1 MRAILQLKP
10 LLTIHLNAKSQ
21 SSLKNKITLKN
32 KLNHARIILEFIPSL
47 IYFLIQKVSVLKHLA
62 PLIHIPFKA
71 LWLGTALSM
80 FLSLNLNAEENPTKT
95 EPKSAKGVKNK
106 PKSPVTKVMMTNCD
120 NIKDF
125 NAKQKEVLKAAYQFG
140 SKENLGYEMAGIA
153 WKESCAGTYKINFS
167 DPSAGIYHAYIPSVL
182 KSYGHNNSPFLR
194 NVMGEL
200 LIKDDA
206 FASEVALKELLYW
219 KTRYHDNLK
228 DMIKSYNKG
237 SRWEKNEKANADA
250 EKYYEEI
257 QDKIRRLK
265 ESKIFD
271 SQSSNDQELQKSAN
285 SNLDLDPIGNAMPQT
300 LAKTETKETQ
310 IEETQTQKSQE
321 MKEAASEQAIKKPL
335 EKEKDKPM
343 YFAQINSSA
352 DFAPAKKSPKKPAKA
367 SPKRSSKNNI
377 SVKNN
382 TKTAS
387 KSKEVCKNCSPG
399 QRNAILA
406 NHITLMQEL

>member
-1 MRAILQLKP
+1 M
-10 LLTIHLNAKSQ
+10 
-21 SSLKNKITLKN
+21 
-32 KLNHARIILEFIPSL
+32 
-47 IYFLIQKVSVLKHLA
+47 KHLT
-62 PLIHIPFKA
+62 PLTHTIFKA
-71 LWLGTALSM
+71 LLLGTTLSAS
-80 FLSLNLNAEENPTKT
+80 LSLAATESPTKT

-120 NIKDF
+120 SIKDF
-125 NAKQKEVLKAAYQFG
+125 NAKQKEVLKFAYQFG

-153 WKESCAGTYKINFS
+153 WKESCAGVYKINFS
-167 DPSAGIYHAYIPSVL
+167 DPSAGVYHSYIPSVL
-182 KSYGHNNSPFLR
+182 KSYGHNDSPFLR

-237 SRWEKNEKANADA
+237 SRWEKNEKSNADA

-257 QDKIRRLK
+257 QDRIRRLK

-271 SQSSNDQELQKSAN
+271 SQSNNDQELQKSAN

-310 IEETQTQKSQE
+310 TEKTQAEKPQK
-321 MKEAASEQAIKKPL
+321 MKEATSEQITSNP
-335 EKEKDKPM
+335 EKAKDKPL
-343 YFAQINSSA
+343 YLAQINSA
-352 DFAPAKKSPKKPAKA
+352 DFTPAKKSSQKPAKV
-367 SPKRSSKNNI
+367 SQKRSPKNNI
-377 SVKNN
+377 KNN
-382 TKTAS
+382 AKSNAKTAS
-387 KSKEVCKNCSPG
+387 KNKEVCKNCSPG

>member
-1 MRAILQLKP
+1 M
-10 LLTIHLNAKSQ
+10 
-21 SSLKNKITLKN
+21 
-32 KLNHARIILEFIPSL
+32 
-47 IYFLIQKVSVLKHLA
+47 KHLT
-62 PLIHIPFKA
+62 PLTHTLFKA
-71 LWLGTALSM
+71 LWLGVALSAS
-80 FLSLNLNAEENPTKT
+80 LSLVAAESPTKT
-95 EPKSAKGVKNK
+95 ESKPAKGVKNK

-120 NIKDF
+120 NLKDF

-153 WKESCAGTYKINFS
+153 WKESCAGVYKINFS
-167 DPSAGIYHAYIPSVL
+167 DPSAGVYHSYIPSVL
-182 KSYGHNNSPFLR
+182 KSYGHNDSSFLR

-237 SRWEKNEKANADA
+237 SRWERNEKSNAEA

-257 QDKIRRLK
+257 QDRIRRLK

-300 LAKTETKETQ
+300 LSAKETQ
-310 IEETQTQKSQE
+310 TEQTQAKKE
-321 MKEAASEQAIKKPL
+321 MKEPTSEQTTSKP
-335 EKEKDKPM
+335 EKAKDKPM
-343 YFAQINSSA
+343 YLAQINSA
-352 DFAPAKKSPKKPAKA
+352 DFTPAKKSSQKPARM
-367 SPKRSSKNNI
+367 SQKRPKNN
-377 SVKNN
+377 KNN
-382 TKTAS
+382 AKSSTKTAS
-387 KSKEVCKNCSPG
+387 KKQEVCKNCSPG

-406 NHITLMQEL
+406 NRITLMQEL

>member
-1 MRAILQLKP
+1 M
-10 LLTIHLNAKSQ
+10 
-21 SSLKNKITLKN
+21 
-32 KLNHARIILEFIPSL
+32 
-47 IYFLIQKVSVLKHLA
+47 KHLT
-62 PLIHIPFKA
+62 PLTHTLFKA
-71 LWLGTALSM
+71 LWLGVALSTS
-80 FLSLNLNAEENPTKT
+80 LSLVAAESPTKT
-95 EPKSAKGVKNK
+95 EPKSANGVKNK
-106 PKSPVTKVMMTNCD
+106 PKSPITKVMMTNCD
-120 NIKDF
+120 NLKDF

-153 WKESCAGTYKINFS
+153 WKESCAGVYKINFS
-167 DPSAGIYHAYIPSVL
+167 DPSAGVYHSYIPSVL

-237 SRWEKNEKANADA
+237 SRWEKNEKSNAEA

-257 QDKIRRLK
+257 QDRIRRLK

-300 LAKTETKETQ
+300 LAKTETKESQ

-321 MKEAASEQAIKKPL
+321 MKEATSEQTANKP
-335 EKEKDKPM
+335 EKAKDKPM
-343 YFAQINSSA
+343 YFAQINST
-352 DFAPAKKSPKKPAKA
+352 DFTPAKKSPKKPAKA
-367 SPKRSSKNNI
+367 NPKRSSKNNI
-377 SVKNN
+377 KNNVKSN

>member
-1 MRAILQLKP
+1 M
-10 LLTIHLNAKSQ
+10 
-21 SSLKNKITLKN
+21 
-32 KLNHARIILEFIPSL
+32 
-47 IYFLIQKVSVLKHLA
+47 KHLT
-62 PLIHIPFKA
+62 PLTHTLFKA
-71 LWLGTALSM
+71 LWLGATLSAS
-80 FLSLNLNAEENPTKT
+80 LSLAAAESPTKT
-95 EPKSAKGVKNK
+95 EPKPAKGVKNK

-120 NIKDF
+120 NLKDF

-153 WKESCAGTYKINFS
+153 WKESCAGVYKINFS
-167 DPSAGIYHAYIPSVL
+167 DPSAGVYHSYIPSVL
-182 KSYGHNNSPFLR
+182 KSYGHNDSPFLR

-257 QDKIRRLK
+257 QDRIRRLK

-300 LAKTETKETQ
+300 LATQKSQIEKSQ
-310 IEETQTQKSQE
+310 IEETQAEKPQE
-321 MKEAASEQAIKKPL
+321 MKEATSEQITNKP
-335 EKEKDKPM
+335 EKAKDKPM
-343 YFAQINSSA
+343 YLAQINSA
-352 DFAPAKKSPKKPAKA
+352 DFTPAKKSPKKPAKV
-367 SPKRSSKNNI
+367 SPKHSSKNNI
-377 SVKNN
+377 KNN
-382 TKTAS
+382 TKSNAKTAS

>member
-1 MRAILQLKP
+1 M
-10 LLTIHLNAKSQ
+10 
-21 SSLKNKITLKN
+21 
-32 KLNHARIILEFIPSL
+32 
-47 IYFLIQKVSVLKHLA
+47 KHLT
-62 PLIHIPFKA
+62 PLTHTLFKA
-71 LWLGTALSM
+71 LWLGTVLSAS
-80 FLSLNLNAEENPTKT
+80 LSLVAAENPTKT
-95 EPKSAKGVKNK
+95 EPKPAKGVKNK

-120 NIKDF
+120 NLKDF

-153 WKESCAGTYKINFS
+153 WKESCAGVYKINFS
-167 DPSAGIYHAYIPSVL
+167 DPSAGVYHSYIPSVL
-182 KSYGHNNSPFLR
+182 KSYGHNDSPFLR

-237 SRWEKNEKANADA
+237 SRWEKNEKSNADA

-257 QDKIRRLK
+257 QDRIRRLK

-300 LAKTETKETQ
+300 LAAQKSQ
-310 IEETQTQKSQE
+310 IEKSQTEETQAEKSQE
-321 MKEAASEQAIKKPL
+321 MKEATSEQTKSKP
-335 EKEKDKPM
+335 EKAKDKPM
-343 YFAQINSSA
+343 YLAQINSS
-352 DFAPAKKSPKKPAKA
+352 DFTPAKKSPKKPAKA
-367 SPKRSSKNNI
+367 SPKRFSKNNI
-377 SVKNN
+377 KNNVKSN

-387 KSKEVCKNCSPG
+387 KNSKNKEVCKNCSPG

>member
-1 MRAILQLKP
+1 M
-10 LLTIHLNAKSQ
+10 
-21 SSLKNKITLKN
+21 
-32 KLNHARIILEFIPSL
+32 
-47 IYFLIQKVSVLKHLA
+47 KHLT
-62 PLIHIPFKA
+62 PLTHTIFKA
-71 LWLGTALSM
+71 LLLGTALNAS
-80 FLSLNLNAEENPTKT
+80 LSLAATESPTKT
-95 EPKSAKGVKNK
+95 EPKPAKGFKNK

-120 NIKDF
+120 NLKDF

-153 WKESCAGTYKINFS
+153 WKESCAGVYKINFS
-167 DPSAGIYHAYIPSVL
+167 DPSAGVYHSYIPSVL
-182 KSYGHNNSPFLR
+182 KSYGHNDSPFLR

-237 SRWEKNEKANADA
+237 SRWEKNEKSNAEA

-257 QDKIRRLK
+257 QDRIRRLK

-300 LAKTETKETQ
+300 LATQKSQIEKSQ
-310 IEETQTQKSQE
+310 IEETQAEKPQE
-321 MKEAASEQAIKKPL
+321 MKETTSEQTTSKP
-335 EKEKDKPM
+335 EKAKDKPM
-343 YFAQINSSA
+343 YLAQINST
-352 DFAPAKKSPKKPAKA
+352 DFTPAKKSPKKPAKA

-377 SVKNN
+377 NNIKNN

-406 NHITLMQEL
+406 NRITLMQEL

>member
-1 MRAILQLKP
+1 M
-10 LLTIHLNAKSQ
+10 
-21 SSLKNKITLKN
+21 
-32 KLNHARIILEFIPSL
+32 
-47 IYFLIQKVSVLKHLA
+47 KHLT
-62 PLIHIPFKA
+62 PLTHTLFKA
-71 LWLGTALSM
+71 LWLGVALSTS
-80 FLSLNLNAEENPTKT
+80 LSLVAAESPTKT

-120 NIKDF
+120 NLKDF

-257 QDKIRRLK
+257 QDRIRRLK

-300 LAKTETKETQ
+300 LVKTETKETQ
-310 IEETQTQKSQE
+310 IEEAQTQKSQE
-321 MKEAASEQAIKKPL
+321 MKEAASEQAINKPL
-335 EKEKDKPM
+335 EKEKDKSM
-343 YFAQINSSA
+343 YFAQINST

>member
-1 MRAILQLKP
+1 M
-10 LLTIHLNAKSQ
+10 
-21 SSLKNKITLKN
+21 
-32 KLNHARIILEFIPSL
+32 
-47 IYFLIQKVSVLKHLA
+47 KHLT
-62 PLIHIPFKA
+62 PLTHTIFKA
-71 LWLGTALSM
+71 SLLGVALSAS
-80 FLSLNLNAEENPTKT
+80 LSLAAAESPTKT
-95 EPKSAKGVKNK
+95 EHKSAKGVKNK

-120 NIKDF
+120 NLKDF
-125 NAKQKEVLKAAYQFG
+125 NAKQKEVLKSAYQFG

-153 WKESCAGTYKINFS
+153 WKESCAGVYKINFS
-167 DPSAGIYHAYIPSVL
+167 DSSAGVYHSYIPSVL

-237 SRWEKNEKANADA
+237 SRWERSEKSNAEA

-257 QDKIRRLK
+257 QDRIRRLK

-300 LAKTETKETQ
+300 LVAQKSQIEKSQIEKSQIEKSQIEKSQ
-310 IEETQTQKSQE
+310 IEETQAEKPQE
-321 MKEAASEQAIKKPL
+321 MKEATSEQITNKP

-343 YFAQINSSA
+343 YLAQINST
-352 DFAPAKKSPKKPAKA
+352 DFTSAKKSPKKPAKA

-387 KSKEVCKNCSPG
+387 KNSKNKEVCKNCSPG

>member
-1 MRAILQLKP
+1 M
-10 LLTIHLNAKSQ
+10 
-21 SSLKNKITLKN
+21 
-32 KLNHARIILEFIPSL
+32 
-47 IYFLIQKVSVLKHLA
+47 KHLT
-62 PLIHIPFKA
+62 PLTHTLFKA
-71 LWLGTALSM
+71 LWLGAALSAS
-80 FLSLNLNAEENPTKT
+80 LSLVAAESPTKT
-95 EPKSAKGVKNK
+95 EPKPAKGVKNK

-120 NIKDF
+120 NLKDF

-153 WKESCAGTYKINFS
+153 WKESCAGVYKINFS
-167 DPSAGIYHAYIPSVL
+167 DPSAGVYHSYIPSVL
-182 KSYGHNNSPFLR
+182 KSYGHNDSPFLR

-237 SRWEKNEKANADA
+237 SRWERNEKSNADA

-300 LAKTETKETQ
+300 LAAQKSQIEKSQ
-310 IEETQTQKSQE
+310 IEETQAEKPQE
-321 MKEAASEQAIKKPL
+321 MKEATSEQTKSKP
-335 EKEKDKPM
+335 EKAKDKPM
-343 YFAQINSSA
+343 YLAQINSS
-352 DFAPAKKSPKKPAKA
+352 DFTPAKKNPKKQAKV
-367 SPKRSSKNNI
+367 SQKRSSKNNI
-377 SVKNN
+377 NN
-382 TKTAS
+382 TKSHTKTAS
-387 KSKEVCKNCSPG
+387 KKQEVCKNCSPG

>member
-1 MRAILQLKP
+1 M
-10 LLTIHLNAKSQ
+10 
-21 SSLKNKITLKN
+21 
-32 KLNHARIILEFIPSL
+32 
-47 IYFLIQKVSVLKHLA
+47 KHLT
-62 PLIHIPFKA
+62 PLTHTLFKA
-71 LWLGTALSM
+71 LWLGAALNAS
-80 FLSLNLNAEENPTKT
+80 LSLAATESPTKT
-95 EPKSAKGVKNK
+95 EPKSSKGVKNK

-120 NIKDF
+120 NLKDF

-153 WKESCAGTYKINFS
+153 WKESCAGVYKINFS
-167 DPSAGIYHAYIPSVL
+167 DPSAGVYHSYIPSVL
-182 KSYGHNNSPFLR
+182 KSYGHNDSPFLR

-200 LIKDDA
+200 LIKNDA

-237 SRWEKNEKANADA
+237 SRWERSEKSNTEA

-257 QDKIRRLK
+257 QDRIRRLK

-300 LAKTETKETQ
+300 LAKTEAKETQ
-310 IEETQTQKSQE
+310 TEQTQAEKSQE
-321 MKEAASEQAIKKPL
+321 MKEATSEQTKSKP
-335 EKEKDKPM
+335 EKAKDKPM
-343 YFAQINSSA
+343 YLAQINST
-352 DFAPAKKSPKKPAKA
+352 DFIPTKKSPKKTAKV
-367 SPKRSSKNNI
+367 SPKRSPKNN
-377 SVKNN
+377 KNN
-382 TKTAS
+382 VKSSTKTAS
-387 KSKEVCKNCSPG
+387 KKQEVCKNCSPG

>member
-1 MRAILQLKP
+1 M
-10 LLTIHLNAKSQ
+10 
-21 SSLKNKITLKN
+21 
-32 KLNHARIILEFIPSL
+32 
-47 IYFLIQKVSVLKHLA
+47 KHLT
-62 PLIHIPFKA
+62 PLTHTIFKA
-71 LWLGTALSM
+71 LWLGAALSAS
-80 FLSLNLNAEENPTKT
+80 LSLAAAESPTKT
-95 EPKSAKGVKNK
+95 EPKPAKGVKNK

-120 NIKDF
+120 NLKDF

-153 WKESCAGTYKINFS
+153 WKESCAGVYKINFS
-167 DPSAGIYHAYIPSVL
+167 DPSAGVYHSYIPSVL
-182 KSYGHNNSPFLR
+182 KSYGHNDSPFLR

-237 SRWEKNEKANADA
+237 SRWEKNEKSNADA

-257 QDKIRRLK
+257 QDRIRRLK

-321 MKEAASEQAIKKPL
+321 MKEAASERAIKKPL
-335 EKEKDKPM
+335 EKDKPM
-343 YFAQINSSA
+343 YLAQINSA
-352 DFAPAKKSPKKPAKA
+352 DFVPAKKSPKKPAKA
-367 SPKRSSKNNI
+367 SPKRSSKNNTK
-377 SVKNN
+377 SHA
-382 TKTAS
+382 KTAS
-387 KSKEVCKNCSPG
+387 KNSKKQEVCKNCSPG

-406 NHITLMQEL
+406 NRITLMQEL

>member
-1 MRAILQLKP
+1 M
-10 LLTIHLNAKSQ
+10 
-21 SSLKNKITLKN
+21 
-32 KLNHARIILEFIPSL
+32 
-47 IYFLIQKVSVLKHLA
+47 KHLT
-62 PLIHIPFKA
+62 PLTHTLFKA
-71 LWLGTALSM
+71 LWLGTVLSAS
-80 FLSLNLNAEENPTKT
+80 LSLVAAESPTKT
-95 EPKSAKGVKNK
+95 EPKPAKGVKNK

-120 NIKDF
+120 NLKDF

-153 WKESCAGTYKINFS
+153 WKESCAGVYKINFS
-167 DPSAGIYHAYIPSVL
+167 DPSAGVYHSYIPSVL
-182 KSYGHNNSPFLR
+182 KSYGHNDSPFLR

-237 SRWEKNEKANADA
+237 SRWEKNEKSNADA

-271 SQSSNDQELQKSAN
+271 SQSNNDQELQKSAN

-300 LAKTETKETQ
+300 LAAQKSQ
-310 IEETQTQKSQE
+310 IEKSQTEETQAEKPRE
-321 MKEAASEQAIKKPL
+321 MKEATSEQTANKP
-335 EKEKDKPM
+335 EKAKDKPM
-343 YFAQINSSA
+343 YLAQINSA
-352 DFAPAKKSPKKPAKA
+352 DFTPAKKRSQKPAKV
-367 SPKRSSKNNI
+367 SPKRSSKNNTK
-377 SVKNN
+377 SHA
-382 TKTAS
+382 KTAS
-387 KSKEVCKNCSPG
+387 KNSKNKEMCKNCSPG

>member
-1 MRAILQLKP
+1 M
-10 LLTIHLNAKSQ
+10 
-21 SSLKNKITLKN
+21 
-32 KLNHARIILEFIPSL
+32 
-47 IYFLIQKVSVLKHLA
+47 KHLT
-62 PLIHIPFKA
+62 PLTHTIFKA
-71 LWLGTALSM
+71 LLLGTALNAS
-80 FLSLNLNAEENPTKT
+80 LSLAATASPAKT

-153 WKESCAGTYKINFS
+153 WKESCAGVYKINFS
-167 DPSAGIYHAYIPSVL
+167 DPSAGVYHSYIPSVL
-182 KSYGHNNSPFLR
+182 KSYGHNDSPFLR

-237 SRWEKNEKANADA
+237 SRWEKNEKSNADA

-257 QDKIRRLK
+257 QDRIRRLK

-300 LAKTETKETQ
+300 LATQKSQIEKSQ
-310 IEETQTQKSQE
+310 IEETQAEKPQE
-321 MKEAASEQAIKKPL
+321 MKETTSEQTTNKP
-335 EKEKDKPM
+335 EKAKDKPM
-343 YFAQINSSA
+343 YLAQINST
-352 DFAPAKKSPKKPAKA
+352 DFTPAKKSPKKPAKA
-367 SPKRSSKNNI
+367 SPKRSSKNNTK
-377 SVKNN
+377 SHA
-382 TKTAS
+382 KTAS
-387 KSKEVCKNCSPG
+387 KNSKNKEVCKNCSPG

>member
-1 MRAILQLKP
+1 M
-10 LLTIHLNAKSQ
+10 
-21 SSLKNKITLKN
+21 
-32 KLNHARIILEFIPSL
+32 
-47 IYFLIQKVSVLKHLA
+47 KHLT
-62 PLIHIPFKA
+62 PLTHTLFKA
-71 LWLGTALSM
+71 LWLGAALNAS
-80 FLSLNLNAEENPTKT
+80 LSLVAAESPTKT
-95 EPKSAKGVKNK
+95 EPKPAKGVKNK

-120 NIKDF
+120 NLKDF

-153 WKESCAGTYKINFS
+153 WKESCAGVYKINFS
-167 DPSAGIYHAYIPSVL
+167 DPSAGVYHSYIPSVL
-182 KSYGHNNSPFLR
+182 KSYGHNDSPFLR

-237 SRWEKNEKANADA
+237 SRWEKNEKSNADA

-257 QDKIRRLK
+257 QDRIRRLK

-285 SNLDLDPIGNAMPQT
+285 SNLDLDPIGNTMPQT

-321 MKEAASEQAIKKPL
+321 MKETTSEQITNKP
-335 EKEKDKPM
+335 EKAKDKPM
-343 YFAQINSSA
+343 YLAQINSA
-352 DFAPAKKSPKKPAKA
+352 DFTPAKKSSQKPAKA

-377 SVKNN
+377 NNVKSH

-387 KSKEVCKNCSPG
+387 KNSKNKEVCKNCSPG

>member
-1 MRAILQLKP
+1 M
-10 LLTIHLNAKSQ
+10 
-21 SSLKNKITLKN
+21 
-32 KLNHARIILEFIPSL
+32 
-47 IYFLIQKVSVLKHLA
+47 KHLT
-62 PLIHIPFKA
+62 PLTHTLFKA
-71 LWLGTALSM
+71 LWLGVALSAS
-80 FLSLNLNAEENPTKT
+80 LSLVAAESPTKT
-95 EPKSAKGVKNK
+95 EPKPTKGVKNK

-120 NIKDF
+120 NLKDF
-125 NAKQKEVLKAAYQFG
+125 NAKQKEVLKSAYQFG

-153 WKESCAGTYKINFS
+153 WKESCAGVYKINFS
-167 DPSAGIYHAYIPSVL
+167 DPSAGVYHSYIPSVL
-182 KSYGHNNSPFLR
+182 KSYGHNDSPFLR

-257 QDKIRRLK
+257 QDRIRRLK

-310 IEETQTQKSQE
+310 IEKTQTQKPQE
-321 MKEAASEQAIKKPL
+321 MKEAASERAIKKPL
-335 EKEKDKPM
+335 EKAKDKPM
-343 YFAQINSSA
+343 YLAQISST
-352 DFAPAKKSPKKPAKA
+352 DFTPAKKSPKKPAKA
-367 SPKRSSKNNI
+367 SPKHSSKNNI

-387 KSKEVCKNCSPG
+387 KKQEVCKNCSPG

>member
-1 MRAILQLKP
+1 M
-10 LLTIHLNAKSQ
+10 
-21 SSLKNKITLKN
+21 
-32 KLNHARIILEFIPSL
+32 
-47 IYFLIQKVSVLKHLA
+47 KHLT
-62 PLIHIPFKA
+62 PLTHTIFKA
-71 LWLGTALSM
+71 LLLGTALSAS
-80 FLSLNLNAEENPTKT
+80 LSLAATESPTKT

-140 SKENLGYEMAGIA
+140 SKENLGYEMASIA
-153 WKESCAGTYKINFS
+153 WKESCAGVYKINFS
-167 DPSAGIYHAYIPSVL
+167 DPSAGVYHSYIPSVL
-182 KSYGHNNSPFLR
+182 KSYGHNDSPFLR

-237 SRWEKNEKANADA
+237 SRWEKNEKSNAEA

-257 QDKIRRLK
+257 QDRIRRLK

-300 LAKTETKETQ
+300 LAAQKSQIEKSQ
-310 IEETQTQKSQE
+310 IEETQAEKPQE
-321 MKEAASEQAIKKPL
+321 MKEATSEQITNKP
-335 EKEKDKPM
+335 EKAKDKPM
-343 YFAQINSSA
+343 YLAQINSS
-352 DFAPAKKSPKKPAKA
+352 DFTPAKKSPKKPSKA
-367 SPKRSSKNNI
+367 SPKRSSKNKNNI

-387 KSKEVCKNCSPG
+387 KKQEVCKNCSPG

>member
-1 MRAILQLKP
+1 M
-10 LLTIHLNAKSQ
+10 
-21 SSLKNKITLKN
+21 
-32 KLNHARIILEFIPSL
+32 
-47 IYFLIQKVSVLKHLA
+47 KHLT
-62 PLIHIPFKA
+62 PLTHTLFKA
-71 LWLGTALSM
+71 LWLGAALSAS
-80 FLSLNLNAEENPTKT
+80 LSLVAAENPTKT
-95 EPKSAKGVKNK
+95 EPKPAKRVKNK

-120 NIKDF
+120 NLKDF

-153 WKESCAGTYKINFS
+153 WKESCAGVYKINFS
-167 DPSAGIYHAYIPSVL
+167 DPSAGIYHSYIPSVL

-237 SRWEKNEKANADA
+237 SRWEKNEKSNAEA

-257 QDKIRRLK
+257 QDRIRRLK

-285 SNLDLDPIGNAMPQT
+285 SNLDLDPIGNTMPQT
-300 LAKTETKETQ
+300 LAQTETKKSQ
-310 IEETQTQKSQE
+310 IEETQAEKPQE
-321 MKEAASEQAIKKPL
+321 MKEATSEQITNKP
-335 EKEKDKPM
+335 EKTKDKPM
-343 YFAQINSSA
+343 YLAQNNSA
-352 DFAPAKKSPKKPAKA
+352 DFVPAKKSPKKPAKA

-387 KSKEVCKNCSPG
+387 KNSKNKEVCKNCSPG

>member
-1 MRAILQLKP
+1 M
-10 LLTIHLNAKSQ
+10 
-21 SSLKNKITLKN
+21 
-32 KLNHARIILEFIPSL
+32 
-47 IYFLIQKVSVLKHLA
+47 KHLT
-62 PLIHIPFKA
+62 PLTHTLFRA
-71 LWLGTALSM
+71 LWLGTVLSAS
-80 FLSLNLNAEENPTKT
+80 LSLVAAESPTKT
-95 EPKSAKGVKNK
+95 EPKPAKGVKNK

-153 WKESCAGTYKINFS
+153 WKESCAGVYKINFS
-167 DPSAGIYHAYIPSVL
+167 DPSAGVYHSYIPSVL
-182 KSYGHNNSPFLR
+182 KSYGHNDSPFLR

-237 SRWEKNEKANADA
+237 SRWEKNEKSNADA

-257 QDKIRRLK
+257 QDRIRRLK

-300 LAKTETKETQ
+300 LAAQKSQ
-310 IEETQTQKSQE
+310 IEKSQIEKSQIEKSQIEKTQAEKSQE
-321 MKEAASEQAIKKPL
+321 MKEATSEQTTNKP

-343 YFAQINSSA
+343 YFAQINST
-352 DFAPAKKSPKKPAKA
+352 DFTPAKKSPKKPAKA
-367 SPKRSSKNNI
+367 NPKRSSKNNTK
-377 SVKNN
+377 SHA
-382 TKTAS
+382 KTAS
-387 KSKEVCKNCSPG
+387 KNSKNKEVCKNCSPG

>member
-1 MRAILQLKP
+1 M
-10 LLTIHLNAKSQ
+10 
-21 SSLKNKITLKN
+21 
-32 KLNHARIILEFIPSL
+32 
-47 IYFLIQKVSVLKHLA
+47 KHLT
-62 PLIHIPFKA
+62 PLTHTLFKA
-71 LWLGTALSM
+71 LWLGAALNAS
-80 FLSLNLNAEENPTKT
+80 LSLVAAENPTKT
-95 EPKSAKGVKNK
+95 EPKPAKGVKNK

-120 NIKDF
+120 NLKDF

-153 WKESCAGTYKINFS
+153 WKESCAGVYKINFS
-167 DPSAGIYHAYIPSVL
+167 DPSAGVYHSYIPSVL
-182 KSYGHNNSPFLR
+182 KSYGHNDSPFLR

-237 SRWEKNEKANADA
+237 SRWERNEKSNAEA

-257 QDKIRRLK
+257 QDRIRRLK

-285 SNLDLDPIGNAMPQT
+285 SNLDLDPIGNTMPQT
-300 LAKTETKETQ
+300 LAAQKPQIEKSQ
-310 IEETQTQKSQE
+310 IEETQAEKPRE
-321 MKEAASEQAIKKPL
+321 MKETTSEQITNKP
-335 EKEKDKPM
+335 EKAKDKPM
-343 YFAQINSSA
+343 YFAQNNSA
-352 DFAPAKKSPKKPAKA
+352 DFTPAKKSSQKPAKA

-377 SVKNN
+377 NNVKSH

-387 KSKEVCKNCSPG
+387 KNSKNKEVCKNCFPG

>member
-1 MRAILQLKP
+1 M
-10 LLTIHLNAKSQ
+10 
-21 SSLKNKITLKN
+21 
-32 KLNHARIILEFIPSL
+32 
-47 IYFLIQKVSVLKHLA
+47 KHLT
-62 PLIHIPFKA
+62 PLTHTLFKA
-71 LWLGTALSM
+71 LWLGAALSAS
-80 FLSLNLNAEENPTKT
+80 LSLAATESPTKT
-95 EPKSAKGVKNK
+95 EPKPAKGVKNK

-120 NIKDF
+120 NLKDF

-153 WKESCAGTYKINFS
+153 WKESCAGVYKINFS
-167 DPSAGIYHAYIPSVL
+167 DPSAGVYHSYIPSVL
-182 KSYGHNNSPFLR
+182 KSYGHNDSPFLR

-237 SRWEKNEKANADA
+237 SRWEKNEKSNADA

-257 QDKIRRLK
+257 QDRIRRLK
-265 ESKIFD
+265 ESKIFN

-300 LAKTETKETQ
+300 LATQKSQ
-310 IEETQTQKSQE
+310 IEKSQTEKTQAEKSQE
-321 MKEAASEQAIKKPL
+321 MKEATSEQTKSKP
-335 EKEKDKPM
+335 EKAKDKPM
-343 YFAQINSSA
+343 YLAQINSA
-352 DFAPAKKSPKKPAKA
+352 DFTPAKKSPKKPAKV
-367 SPKRSSKNNI
+367 SQKRSFKNN
-377 SVKNN
+377 VKNNTKNN

>member
-1 MRAILQLKP
+1 M
-10 LLTIHLNAKSQ
+10 
-21 SSLKNKITLKN
+21 
-32 KLNHARIILEFIPSL
+32 
-47 IYFLIQKVSVLKHLA
+47 SVLKHLA

-95 EPKSAKGVKNK
+95 EPKLAKGVKNK
-106 PKSPVTKVMMTNCD
+106 PKSPVTNVMMTNCD
-120 NIKDF
+120 NLKDF

-257 QDKIRRLK
+257 QDRIRRLK

-300 LAKTETKETQ
+300 LAAQKSQ
-310 IEETQTQKSQE
+310 IEKSQTEETQAEKSQE
-321 MKEAASEQAIKKPL
+321 MKEATSEQITNKP
-335 EKEKDKPM
+335 EKAKDKPM
-343 YFAQINSSA
+343 YFAQINST
-352 DFAPAKKSPKKPAKA
+352 DFTTAKKSPKKPAKA
-367 SPKRSSKNNI
+367 SPKRSSKNNM
-377 SVKNN
+377 KNN
-382 TKTAS
+382 KSNAKTAS
-387 KSKEVCKNCSPG
+387 KNSKKQEVCKNCSPG

>member
-1 MRAILQLKP
+1 M
-10 LLTIHLNAKSQ
+10 
-21 SSLKNKITLKN
+21 
-32 KLNHARIILEFIPSL
+32 
-47 IYFLIQKVSVLKHLA
+47 SVLKHLA

-71 LWLGTALSM
+71 LWLGTALSV
-80 FLSLNLNAEENPTKT
+80 FLSLNLNAEESPTKT
-95 EPKSAKGVKNK
+95 EPKPAKGVKNK

-120 NIKDF
+120 NLKDF

-228 DMIKSYNKG
+228 GMIKSYNKG
-237 SRWEKNEKANADA
+237 SRWERNEKSNAEA

-257 QDKIRRLK
+257 QDRIRRLK

-300 LAKTETKETQ
+300 LVAQKSQIEKSQ
-310 IEETQTQKSQE
+310 IEETQAEKSQE
-321 MKEAASEQAIKKPL
+321 MKEATSERAIKKPL

-343 YFAQINSSA
+343 YFAQINSA
-352 DFAPAKKSPKKPAKA
+352 DFAPAKKNPKKPAKV

-377 SVKNN
+377 SVKSN

-387 KSKEVCKNCSPG
+387 KNKEVCKNCSPG

>member
-1 MRAILQLKP
+1 M
-10 LLTIHLNAKSQ
+10 
-21 SSLKNKITLKN
+21 
-32 KLNHARIILEFIPSL
+32 
-47 IYFLIQKVSVLKHLA
+47 KHLT
-62 PLIHIPFKA
+62 PLTHTLFKA
-71 LWLGTALSM
+71 LWLGAALSAS
-80 FLSLNLNAEENPTKT
+80 LSLVAAENPTKT
-95 EPKSAKGVKNK
+95 DPKPAKGVKNK

-120 NIKDF
+120 NLKDF

-153 WKESCAGTYKINFS
+153 WKESCAGVYKINFS
-167 DPSAGIYHAYIPSVL
+167 DPSAGVYHSYIPSVL
-182 KSYGHNNSPFLR
+182 KSYGHNDSPFLR

-237 SRWEKNEKANADA
+237 SRWEKNEKSNADA

-257 QDKIRRLK
+257 QDRIRRLK

-300 LAKTETKETQ
+300 LAA
-310 IEETQTQKSQE
+310 QKSQTEKTQAEKPQE
-321 MKEAASEQAIKKPL
+321 MKETTSEQTANKP
-335 EKEKDKPM
+335 EKAKDKPM
-343 YFAQINSSA
+343 YLAQISSA
-352 DFAPAKKSPKKPAKA
+352 DFTPAKKSPKKPAKV
-367 SPKRSSKNNI
+367 SPKRSSKNNTK
-377 SVKNN
+377 SHA
-382 TKTAS
+382 KTAS
-387 KSKEVCKNCSPG
+387 KNSKNKEVCKNCSPG

>member
-1 MRAILQLKP
+1 MTP
-10 LLTIHLNAKSQ
+10 LTH
-21 SSLKNKITLKN
+21 TL
-32 KLNHARIILEFIPSL
+32 
-47 IYFLIQKVSVLKHLA
+47 
-62 PLIHIPFKA
+62 FKA
-71 LWLGTALSM
+71 LWLGATLSAS
-80 FLSLNLNAEENPTKT
+80 LSLVAAESPTKT
-95 EPKSAKGVKNK
+95 EPKPAKGVKNK

-120 NIKDF
+120 NLKDF

-153 WKESCAGTYKINFS
+153 WKESCAGVYKINFS
-167 DPSAGIYHAYIPSVL
+167 DPSAGVYHSYIPSVL
-182 KSYGHNNSPFLR
+182 KSYGHNDSPFLR

-237 SRWEKNEKANADA
+237 SRWEKNEKSNADA

-257 QDKIRRLK
+257 QDRIRRLK

-300 LAKTETKETQ
+300 LATQKSQIEKSQ
-310 IEETQTQKSQE
+310 IEETQAEKPRE
-321 MKEAASEQAIKKPL
+321 MKEATSEQITNKP
-335 EKEKDKPM
+335 EKAKDKPM
-343 YFAQINSSA
+343 YLAQINSA
-352 DFAPAKKSPKKPAKA
+352 DFTPAKKRSQKPAKV

-377 SVKNN
+377 NN
-382 TKTAS
+382 IKSHAKTAS
-387 KSKEVCKNCSPG
+387 KKQEVCKNCSPG

>member
-1 MRAILQLKP
+1 M
-10 LLTIHLNAKSQ
+10 
-21 SSLKNKITLKN
+21 
-32 KLNHARIILEFIPSL
+32 
-47 IYFLIQKVSVLKHLA
+47 KHLT
-62 PLIHIPFKA
+62 PLTHTIFKA
-71 LWLGTALSM
+71 LLLGTALNAS
-80 FLSLNLNAEENPTKT
+80 LSLAATESPTKT

-125 NAKQKEVLKAAYQFG
+125 NAKQKEVLKVAYQFG

-153 WKESCAGTYKINFS
+153 WKESCAGVYKINFS
-167 DPSAGIYHAYIPSVL
+167 DPSAGVYHSYIPSVL
-182 KSYGHNNSPFLR
+182 KSYGHNDSPFLR

-237 SRWEKNEKANADA
+237 SRWEKNEKSNAEA

-257 QDKIRRLK
+257 QDRIRRLK

-300 LAKTETKETQ
+300 LAAQKSQ
-310 IEETQTQKSQE
+310 IEKSQTEETQAEKSQE
-321 MKEAASEQAIKKPL
+321 MKEATSEQTANKP
-335 EKEKDKPM
+335 EKAKDKPM
-343 YFAQINSSA
+343 YLAQINSA
-352 DFAPAKKSPKKPAKA
+352 DFTPAKKSPKKPAKV
-367 SPKRSSKNNI
+367 SPKRSSKNNTNN
-377 SVKNN
+377 VKSNA
-382 TKTAS
+382 KTAS
-387 KSKEVCKNCSPG
+387 KNSKNKEVCKNCSPG

>member
-1 MRAILQLKP
+1 M
-10 LLTIHLNAKSQ
+10 
-21 SSLKNKITLKN
+21 
-32 KLNHARIILEFIPSL
+32 
-47 IYFLIQKVSVLKHLA
+47 KHLT
-62 PLIHIPFKA
+62 PLTHTIFKA
-71 LWLGTALSM
+71 LLLGTALSTS
-80 FLSLNLNAEENPTKT
+80 LSLFAAESPTKT

-125 NAKQKEVLKAAYQFG
+125 NAKQKEVLKVAYQFG

-257 QDKIRRLK
+257 QDRIRRLK

-300 LAKTETKETQ
+300 LATQKSQIEKSQ
-310 IEETQTQKSQE
+310 IEETQAEKPRE
-321 MKEAASEQAIKKPL
+321 MKETTSEQITNKP
-335 EKEKDKPM
+335 EKAKDKPM
-343 YFAQINSSA
+343 YLAQINSA

>member
-1 MRAILQLKP
+1 M
-10 LLTIHLNAKSQ
+10 
-21 SSLKNKITLKN
+21 
-32 KLNHARIILEFIPSL
+32 
-47 IYFLIQKVSVLKHLA
+47 KHLT
-62 PLIHIPFKA
+62 PLTHTIFKA
-71 LWLGTALSM
+71 LLLGTALSAS
-80 FLSLNLNAEENPTKT
+80 LSLAATESPTKT

-153 WKESCAGTYKINFS
+153 WKESCAGVYKINFS
-167 DPSAGIYHAYIPSVL
+167 DPSAGVYHSYIPSVL

-206 FASEVALKELLYW
+206 FASEVTLKELLYW

-237 SRWEKNEKANADA
+237 SRWERSEKSNTEA
-250 EKYYEEI
+250 EKYYEDI
-257 QDKIRRLK
+257 QDRIRRLK

-271 SQSSNDQELQKSAN
+271 SQSSNDQELQKSTN

-300 LAKTETKETQ
+300 LIAKETQ
-310 IEETQTQKSQE
+310 TEKTQTEQTQAEKSQE
-321 MKEAASEQAIKKPL
+321 MKEATSEQTTSKP
-335 EKEKDKPM
+335 EKAKDKPM
-343 YFAQINSSA
+343 YLAQINSA
-352 DFAPAKKSPKKPAKA
+352 DFTPAKKSPKKPARMSQKR
-367 SPKRSSKNNI
+367 SPKNNKNNAK
-377 SVKNN
+377 SS

-387 KSKEVCKNCSPG
+387 KKQEVCKNCSPG

>member
-1 MRAILQLKP
+1 M
-10 LLTIHLNAKSQ
+10 
-21 SSLKNKITLKN
+21 
-32 KLNHARIILEFIPSL
+32 
-47 IYFLIQKVSVLKHLA
+47 KHLT
-62 PLIHIPFKA
+62 PLTHTIFKA
-71 LWLGTALSM
+71 LLLGTALSAS
-80 FLSLNLNAEENPTKT
+80 LSLVAAESPTKT
-95 EPKSAKGVKNK
+95 EPKPAKGVKNK

-120 NIKDF
+120 SIKDF

-140 SKENLGYEMAGIA
+140 SKENLGYEMASIA
-153 WKESCAGTYKINFS
+153 WKESCAGVYKINFS
-167 DPSAGIYHAYIPSVL
+167 DPSAGVYHSYIPSVL
-182 KSYGHNNSPFLR
+182 KSYGHNDSPFLR

-237 SRWEKNEKANADA
+237 SRWEKNEKSNADA

-257 QDKIRRLK
+257 QDRIRRLK
-265 ESKIFD
+265 ESKIFN

-285 SNLDLDPIGNAMPQT
+285 SNLDLDPIGNAMPQA
-300 LAKTETKETQ
+300 LAAKETK
-310 IEETQTQKSQE
+310 IEETQAEKSQE
-321 MKEAASEQAIKKPL
+321 MKEATSGQTKSKP
-335 EKEKDKPM
+335 EKAKDKPM
-343 YFAQINSSA
+343 YLAQINSA
-352 DFAPAKKSPKKPAKA
+352 DFTPAKKSPKKPAKV
-367 SPKRSSKNNI
+367 SQKRSFKNDIKNN
-377 SVKNN
+377 VKSS

-387 KSKEVCKNCSPG
+387 KNSKKQEVCKNCSPG

>member
-1 MRAILQLKP
+1 M
-10 LLTIHLNAKSQ
+10 
-21 SSLKNKITLKN
+21 
-32 KLNHARIILEFIPSL
+32 
-47 IYFLIQKVSVLKHLA
+47 KHLT
-62 PLIHIPFKA
+62 PLTHTIFKA

-80 FLSLNLNAEENPTKT
+80 FLSLNLNAEESPTKP
-95 EPKSAKGVKNK
+95 EPKPAKGVKNK
-106 PKSPVTKVMMTNCD
+106 PKSPVTNVMMTNCD
-120 NIKDF
+120 NLKDF

-257 QDKIRRLK
+257 QDRIRRLK

-310 IEETQTQKSQE
+310 IEESQTQKSQE
-321 MKEAASEQAIKKPL
+321 MKEATSEQAINKSL

-343 YFAQINSSA
+343 YLAQINST
-352 DFAPAKKSPKKPAKA
+352 DFTPAKKSPKKPAKA

>member
-1 MRAILQLKP
+1 M
-10 LLTIHLNAKSQ
+10 
-21 SSLKNKITLKN
+21 
-32 KLNHARIILEFIPSL
+32 
-47 IYFLIQKVSVLKHLA
+47 KHLT
-62 PLIHIPFKA
+62 PLTHTLFKA
-71 LWLGTALSM
+71 LWLGAALSAS
-80 FLSLNLNAEENPTKT
+80 LSLVAAESPTKT
-95 EPKSAKGVKNK
+95 EPEPAKGVKNK

-120 NIKDF
+120 NLKDF

-153 WKESCAGTYKINFS
+153 WKESCAGVYKINFS
-167 DPSAGIYHAYIPSVL
+167 DPSAGVYHSYIPSVL
-182 KSYGHNNSPFLR
+182 KSYGHNDSPFLR

-237 SRWEKNEKANADA
+237 SRWEKNEKSNADA

-257 QDKIRRLK
+257 QDRIRRLK

-300 LAKTETKETQ
+300 LAAQKSQIEKSQ
-310 IEETQTQKSQE
+310 IEETQAEKSQE
-321 MKEAASEQAIKKPL
+321 MKEATSEQTANKP
-335 EKEKDKPM
+335 EKAKDKPM
-343 YFAQINSSA
+343 YLAQINSA
-352 DFAPAKKSPKKPAKA
+352 DFTPAKKSPKKPAKA
-367 SPKRSSKNNI
+367 NPKRSSKNNTK
-377 SVKNN
+377 SHA
-382 TKTAS
+382 KTASKNS

>member
-1 MRAILQLKP
+1 M
-10 LLTIHLNAKSQ
+10 
-21 SSLKNKITLKN
+21 
-32 KLNHARIILEFIPSL
+32 
-47 IYFLIQKVSVLKHLA
+47 KHLT
-62 PLIHIPFKA
+62 PLTHTIFKA
-71 LWLGTALSM
+71 LLLGTALSA
-80 FLSLNLNAEENPTKT
+80 FLSLNLNAEESPTKT
-95 EPKSAKGVKNK
+95 EPKPAKGVKNK
-106 PKSPVTKVMMTNCD
+106 PKSPVTNVMMTNCD
-120 NIKDF
+120 NLKDF

-237 SRWEKNEKANADA
+237 SRWERSEKSNAEA

-300 LAKTETKETQ
+300 LAQTETKKTQ

-321 MKEAASEQAIKKPL
+321 MKEATSEQITNKP
-335 EKEKDKPM
+335 EKTKDKPM
-343 YFAQINSSA
+343 YLAQINST
-352 DFAPAKKSPKKPAKA
+352 DFTPAKKSPKKPAKA
-367 SPKRSSKNNI
+367 NPKRSSKNNI

>member
-1 MRAILQLKP
+1 M
-10 LLTIHLNAKSQ
+10 
-21 SSLKNKITLKN
+21 
-32 KLNHARIILEFIPSL
+32 
-47 IYFLIQKVSVLKHLA
+47 KHLT
-62 PLIHIPFKA
+62 PLTHTIFKA
-71 LWLGTALSM
+71 LLLGTALSTS
-80 FLSLNLNAEENPTKT
+80 LSLAATESPTKT
-95 EPKSAKGVKNK
+95 EPKPAKGVKNK

-120 NIKDF
+120 NLKDF

-153 WKESCAGTYKINFS
+153 WKESCAGVYKINFS
-167 DPSAGIYHAYIPSVL
+167 DPSAGVYHSYIPSVL
-182 KSYGHNNSPFLR
+182 KSYGHNDSPFLR

-237 SRWEKNEKANADA
+237 SRWEKNEKSNADA

-257 QDKIRRLK
+257 QDRIRRLK

-300 LAKTETKETQ
+300 LATQKSQIEKSQ
-310 IEETQTQKSQE
+310 IEETQAEKPQE
-321 MKEAASEQAIKKPL
+321 MKEATSEQTASKP
-335 EKEKDKPM
+335 EKAKDKPM
-343 YFAQINSSA
+343 YLAQINSA
-352 DFAPAKKSPKKPAKA
+352 DFTPAKKSPKKPAKV
-367 SPKRSSKNNI
+367 SQKRSFKNN
-377 SVKNN
+377 VKNNTKNN

-387 KSKEVCKNCSPG
+387 KKQEVCKNCSPG

-406 NHITLMQEL
+406 NRITLMQEL

>member
-1 MRAILQLKP
+1 M
-10 LLTIHLNAKSQ
+10 
-21 SSLKNKITLKN
+21 
-32 KLNHARIILEFIPSL
+32 
-47 IYFLIQKVSVLKHLA
+47 SVLKHLA

-71 LWLGTALSM
+71 LWLGTALST

-95 EPKSAKGVKNK
+95 EPKPAKGVKNK
-106 PKSPVTKVMMTNCD
+106 PKSPVTNVMMTNCD

-125 NAKQKEVLKAAYQFG
+125 NTKQKEVLKAAYQFG

-194 NVMGEL
+194 NMMGEL

-257 QDKIRRLK
+257 QDRIRRLK

-300 LAKTETKETQ
+300 LAQTETQKSQ
-310 IEETQTQKSQE
+310 IEKSQVEEAQTQKSQE
-321 MKEAASEQAIKKPL
+321 MKEATSEQAINKPL

-343 YFAQINSSA
+343 YFAQINSA
-352 DFAPAKKSPKKPAKA
+352 DFVPAKKSPKKPAKA

>member
-1 MRAILQLKP
+1 M
-10 LLTIHLNAKSQ
+10 
-21 SSLKNKITLKN
+21 
-32 KLNHARIILEFIPSL
+32 
-47 IYFLIQKVSVLKHLA
+47 KHLT
-62 PLIHIPFKA
+62 PLTHTIFKA
-71 LWLGTALSM
+71 LLLGTALNAS
-80 FLSLNLNAEENPTKT
+80 LSLVAAESPTKT
-95 EPKSAKGVKNK
+95 EPKPAKGAKNK

-153 WKESCAGTYKINFS
+153 WKESCAGVYKINFS
-167 DPSAGIYHAYIPSVL
+167 DPSAGVYHSYIPSVL
-182 KSYGHNNSPFLR
+182 KSYGHNDSPFLR

-237 SRWEKNEKANADA
+237 SRWEKNEKSNADA

-257 QDKIRRLK
+257 QDRIRRLK

-300 LAKTETKETQ
+300 LAAQNSQIEKSQ
-310 IEETQTQKSQE
+310 IEETQAEKPRE
-321 MKEAASEQAIKKPL
+321 MKETTSEQITNKP
-335 EKEKDKPM
+335 EKAKDKPM
-343 YFAQINSSA
+343 YLAQINST
-352 DFAPAKKSPKKPAKA
+352 DFTPAKKSPKKPAKV
-367 SPKRSSKNNI
+367 SQKRSFKNNI
-377 SVKNN
+377 KNNVKNN
-382 TKTAS
+382 AKTAS
-387 KSKEVCKNCSPG
+387 KKQEVCKNCSPG

-406 NHITLMQEL
+406 NRITLMQEL

>member
-1 MRAILQLKP
+1 M
-10 LLTIHLNAKSQ
+10 
-21 SSLKNKITLKN
+21 
-32 KLNHARIILEFIPSL
+32 
-47 IYFLIQKVSVLKHLA
+47 KHLT

-80 FLSLNLNAEENPTKT
+80 FLSLNLNAEESPTKT
-95 EPKSAKGVKNK
+95 EPKPAKGVKNK

-120 NIKDF
+120 NLKDF

-153 WKESCAGTYKINFS
+153 WKESCAGVYKINFS
-167 DPSAGIYHAYIPSVL
+167 DPSAGVYHSYIPSVL
-182 KSYGHNNSPFLR
+182 KSYGHNDSPFLR

-257 QDKIRRLK
+257 QDRIRRLK

-310 IEETQTQKSQE
+310 TEETQAEKSQE
-321 MKEAASEQAIKKPL
+321 MKETTSEQITNKP
-335 EKEKDKPM
+335 EKAKDKPM
-343 YFAQINSSA
+343 YLAQINSA
-352 DFAPAKKSPKKPAKA
+352 DFTPAKKSPKKPAKA
-367 SPKRSSKNNI
+367 NPKRSSKNNI

>member
-1 MRAILQLKP
+1 M
-10 LLTIHLNAKSQ
+10 
-21 SSLKNKITLKN
+21 
-32 KLNHARIILEFIPSL
+32 
-47 IYFLIQKVSVLKHLA
+47 KHLT
-62 PLIHIPFKA
+62 PLTHTLFKA
-71 LWLGTALSM
+71 LWLGAALSAS
-80 FLSLNLNAEENPTKT
+80 LSLIAAESPTKT
-95 EPKSAKGVKNK
+95 EPKPAKGVKNK

-120 NIKDF
+120 NLKDF

-153 WKESCAGTYKINFS
+153 WKESCAGVYKINFS
-167 DPSAGIYHAYIPSVL
+167 DPSAGVYHSYIPSVL
-182 KSYGHNNSPFLR
+182 KSYGHNDSPFLR

-237 SRWEKNEKANADA
+237 SRWEKNEKSNADA

-257 QDKIRRLK
+257 QDRIRRLK

-300 LAKTETKETQ
+300 LATQKSQIEKSQ
-310 IEETQTQKSQE
+310 IEETQAEKPRE
-321 MKEAASEQAIKKPL
+321 MKETTSEQTASKP
-335 EKEKDKPM
+335 EKAKDKPM
-343 YFAQINSSA
+343 YLAQINSS
-352 DFAPAKKSPKKPAKA
+352 DFTPAKKSPKKPAKV
-367 SPKRSSKNNI
+367 SPKRSSKNNTK
-377 SVKNN
+377 SHA
-382 TKTAS
+382 KTAS
-387 KSKEVCKNCSPG
+387 KKQEVCKNCSPG

>member
-1 MRAILQLKP
+1 M
-10 LLTIHLNAKSQ
+10 
-21 SSLKNKITLKN
+21 
-32 KLNHARIILEFIPSL
+32 
-47 IYFLIQKVSVLKHLA
+47 KHLT
-62 PLIHIPFKA
+62 PLTHTLFKA
-71 LWLGTALSM
+71 LWLGAALSVS
-80 FLSLNLNAEENPTKT
+80 LSLVAAESPTKT
-95 EPKSAKGVKNK
+95 EPKPAKGVKNK

-120 NIKDF
+120 NLKDF

-153 WKESCAGTYKINFS
+153 WKESCAGVYKINFS
-167 DPSAGIYHAYIPSVL
+167 DPSAGVYHSYIPSVL
-182 KSYGHNNSPFLR
+182 KSYGHNDSPFLR

-200 LIKDDA
+200 LIRNDA
-206 FASEVALKELLYW
+206 LASEVALKELLYW

-237 SRWEKNEKANADA
+237 SRWERSEKSNAEA

-257 QDKIRRLK
+257 QDRIRRLK

-300 LAKTETKETQ
+300 LAQTETKKTQ
-310 IEETQTQKSQE
+310 IEETQAEKPRE
-321 MKEAASEQAIKKPL
+321 MKEATSEQITNKP

-343 YFAQINSSA
+343 YFAQINSA
-352 DFAPAKKSPKKPAKA
+352 DFTPAKKSPKKPAKA

-382 TKTAS
+382 TKTTS
-387 KSKEVCKNCSPG
+387 KNSKNKEVCKNCSPG

>member
-1 MRAILQLKP
+1 M
-10 LLTIHLNAKSQ
+10 
-21 SSLKNKITLKN
+21 
-32 KLNHARIILEFIPSL
+32 
-47 IYFLIQKVSVLKHLA
+47 KHLT
-62 PLIHIPFKA
+62 PLTHTIFKA
-71 LWLGTALSM
+71 LLLGTALSTS
-80 FLSLNLNAEENPTKT
+80 LSLVAAESPTKT
-95 EPKSAKGVKNK
+95 ESKPAKGVKNK

-120 NIKDF
+120 NLKDF
-125 NAKQKEVLKAAYQFG
+125 NAKQKEVLKFAYQFG

-153 WKESCAGTYKINFS
+153 WKESCAGVYKINFS
-167 DPSAGIYHAYIPSVL
+167 DPSAGVYHSYIPSVL

-237 SRWEKNEKANADA
+237 SRWERSEKSNAEA

-257 QDKIRRLK
+257 QDRIRRLK

-271 SQSSNDQELQKSAN
+271 SQSGNDQELQKSAN
-285 SNLDLDPIGNAMPQT
+285 SNLDLDPIGNTMPQT

-310 IEETQTQKSQE
+310 TEKTQAEKSQE
-321 MKEAASEQAIKKPL
+321 MKEATSERTTSKP
-335 EKEKDKPM
+335 EKAKDKPM
-343 YFAQINSSA
+343 YLAQTNST
-352 DFAPAKKSPKKPAKA
+352 DFTPAKKSPQKPAKV
-367 SPKRSSKNNI
+367 SQKRSPRKNIKNN
-377 SVKNN
+377 VKSNA
-382 TKTAS
+382 KTAS
-387 KSKEVCKNCSPG
+387 KNKEVCKNCSPG

>member
-1 MRAILQLKP
+1 M
-10 LLTIHLNAKSQ
+10 
-21 SSLKNKITLKN
+21 
-32 KLNHARIILEFIPSL
+32 
-47 IYFLIQKVSVLKHLA
+47 KHLT
-62 PLIHIPFKA
+62 PLTHTIFKA
-71 LWLGTALSM
+71 LLLGTALSAS
-80 FLSLNLNAEENPTKT
+80 LSLAATESPTKT

-106 PKSPVTKVMMTNCD
+106 PKSPITKVMMTNCD

-153 WKESCAGTYKINFS
+153 WKESCAGVYKINFP
-167 DPSAGIYHAYIPSVL
+167 DPSAGVYHSYIPSVL

-228 DMIKSYNKG
+228 NMIKSYNKG
-237 SRWEKNEKANADA
+237 SRWERSEKSNTEA

-257 QDKIRRLK
+257 QDRIRRLK

-285 SNLDLDPIGNAMPQT
+285 SNLDLDPIGNTMPQT
-300 LAKTETKETQ
+300 LAKTEAKETQ
-310 IEETQTQKSQE
+310 TEETQAEKSQE
-321 MKEAASEQAIKKPL
+321 MKEATSEQTTSKP
-335 EKEKDKPM
+335 EKAKDKPM
-343 YFAQINSSA
+343 YLAQTNST
-352 DFAPAKKSPKKPAKA
+352 DFTPAKSPKKPAKV
-367 SPKRSSKNNI
+367 SQKRPKNN
-377 SVKNN
+377 KNN
-382 TKTAS
+382 VKSSTKTAS
-387 KSKEVCKNCSPG
+387 KKQEVCKNCSPG